1 MNAMDHLMTNAQ
13 IVESVI
19 RHVSDQFQRTYLKG
33 IPLLHND
40 NGAFLSFTCCL
51 MAIES
56 LGAFMKPKDGNGDRF
71 KTFVDAYFPEPL
83 RSQREELWK
92 FRNAM
97 VHAFSPG
104 PYVLTHYNRN
114 SHLSTQQG
122 RTVLNAEDFYEV
134 VAQASARYFDALTSD
149 AQLRS
154 AFIERVGEIGVVM
167 VLPLGQPSA

>member
-1 MNAMDHLMTNAQ
+1 MEPKHRN
-13 IVESVI
+13 VE
-19 RHVSDQFQRTYLKG
+19 
-33 IPLLHND
+33 
-40 NGAFLSFTCCL
+40 
-51 MAIES
+51 
-56 LGAFMKPKDGNGDRF
+56 RF
-71 KTFVDAYFPEPL
+71 KTFIDAYFPEPL
-83 RSQREELWK
+83 RSQQEELWK

-114 SHLSTQQG
+114 SHLTTQQG

-154 AFIERVGEIGVVM
+154 AFIKRVDEIGLVM
-167 VLPLGQPSA
+167 VLPPGEPCA